1 MNASHGKITL
11 EQWEIKLKKNIGL
24 LYRAKQLLNTS
35 SLKGIYFSYI
45 HTYLN
50 YANIAWTSTQ

>member
-35 SLKGIYFSYI
+35 SLKSIYFSYI
-45 HTYLN
+45 HTY
-50 YANIAWTSTQ
+50 

>member
-1 MNASHGKITL
+1 MNASYGKITL

>member
-35 SLKGIYFSYI
+35 SLKSIYFSYI

-50 YANIAWTSTQ
+50 YTNIAWTSTQ

>member
-35 SLKGIYFSYI
+35 SLKSIYFSYI